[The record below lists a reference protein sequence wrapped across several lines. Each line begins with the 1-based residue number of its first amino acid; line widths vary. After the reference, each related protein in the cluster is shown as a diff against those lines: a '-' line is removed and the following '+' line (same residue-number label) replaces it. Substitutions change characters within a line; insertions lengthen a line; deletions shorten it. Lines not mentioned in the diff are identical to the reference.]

1 MNLHHIEA
9 ILGIVRNGFSM
20 SAAADALGRSQ
31 PTLSRQVQDI
41 ERELGVHIFERTRN
55 KVAALT
61 PKGDEILQIGQRI
74 MRDIR
79 NLAQLGDLD
88 STEVSG
94 ELRIATTHLH
104 ARYALPHV
112 VKALATRYPTV
123 TLTLQQGDP
132 TQCCELVAAGD
143 ADIGISTVG
152 RKISSEIVAI
162 PTFMLPRCVIAP
174 RDHPIARE
182 KTLTLKKIAAYPIV
196 AYSAPFTG
204 RWIVEEA
211 FARAKLRPRVVC
223 SAIDADV
230 SKTYVELGLG
240 IAVLARVAFD
250 PVRDTGLVAL
260 DASHLFAP
268 SVLHLVFRKHS
279 FLNRHARS
287 FVSMFAPHIGE
298 HFIRNSING
307 VEFDRTR
314 AIKYTPIAHFG

>member
-1 MNLHHIEA
+1 MNLHHLEA
-9 ILGIVRNGFSM
+9 VVGIVRNGFSM
-20 SAAADALGRSQ
+20 SVAADALGRSQ
-31 PTLSRQVQDI
+31 PTLSRQVQDL

-55 KVAALT
+55 KIAALT
-61 PKGDEILQIGQRI
+61 PKGEEILQIGQRI
-74 MRDIR
+74 MRDMR

-104 ARYALPHV
+104 ARYALPRV
-112 VKALATRYPTV
+112 VKELATRFPSV

-132 TQCCELVAAGD
+132 TQCCELLAAGN

-162 PTFMLPRCVIAP
+162 PAFLLPRCVIAP
-174 RDHPIARE
+174 RDHPITRE
-182 KTLTLKKIAAYPIV
+182 KTLTLNKIAAYPIV
-196 AYSAPFTG
+196 AYSVPFTG

-211 FARAKLRPRVVC
+211 FARAKLRPRIVC

-260 DASHLFAP
+260 DAGHLFAP

-298 HFIRNSING
+298 CFIRNSING
-307 VEFDRTR
+307 VEFDPTQM
-314 AIKYTPIAHFG
+314 IKSTPTAKFG

>member
-1 MNLHHIEA
+1 MNPHHLEA
-9 ILGIVRNGFSM
+9 VIAIVRNGFSM
-20 SAAADALGRSQ
+20 SAAAEALGRSQ
-31 PTLSRQVQDI
+31 PTLSRQVQDL

-61 PKGDEILQIGQRI
+61 PKGEEILRIGHRI
-74 MRDIR
+74 VRDMQ
-79 NLAQLGDLD
+79 NLVQLGELD
-88 STEVSG
+88 STEISG

-104 ARYALPHV
+104 ARYALPRV
-112 VKALATRYPTV
+112 VKSLATRFPTV

-132 TQCCELVAAGD
+132 TQCCELVASGD

-152 RKISSEIVAI
+152 RKLGSEVVAI
-162 PTFMLPRCVIAP
+162 PAFLLPRCVIAP
-174 RDHPIARE
+174 RGHPIALE
-182 KTLTLKKIAAYPIV
+182 KTLTLKKIAAFPIV

-211 FARAKLRPRVVC
+211 FARAKLRPRIVC

-240 IAVLARVAFD
+240 IAVLARLAFD
-250 PVRDTGLVAL
+250 PLRDKGLVAL

-279 FLNRHARS
+279 FLNRHAQS

-314 AIKYTPIAHFG
+314 AVKSTPVADFN

>member
-1 MNLHHIEA
+1 MNPHQLEA
-9 ILGIVRNGFSM
+9 VIAIVRNGFSI
-20 SAAADALGRSQ
+20 SAAAEALGRSQ
-31 PTLSRQVQDI
+31 PTLSRQIQDL
-41 ERELGVHIFERTRN
+41 ERELGVHVFERTRN

-61 PKGDEILQIGQRI
+61 PKGQEILRIGHRI
-74 MRDIR
+74 VREMQ
-79 NLAQLGDLD
+79 NLIQLGKLD
-88 STEVSG
+88 STEISS

-112 VKALATRYPTV
+112 VKSLAARFPTV

-132 TQCCELVAAGD
+132 TQCCELVASGE

-152 RKISSEIVAI
+152 RKISSEVVAI
-162 PTFMLPRCVIAP
+162 PAFLLPRCVIAP
-174 RDHPIARE
+174 RGHPITLE
-182 KTLTLKKIAAYPIV
+182 KTLTLKKITAYPIV

-211 FARAKLRPRVVC
+211 FARAKLRPRIVC

-240 IAVLARVAFD
+240 IAVLARLAFD
-250 PVRDTGLVAL
+250 PVRDKGLVAL

-279 FLNRHARS
+279 FLNRYAQS

-314 AIKYTPIAHFG
+314 AIKSTPTANFA